1 MVAVFAGLTYSVM
14 PKATANEPAVEDPLK
29 TRVALEYE
37 GLFYPFGYPV
47 RIRSNSA
54 LTLQAA
60 EISYRASRQEL
71 EASPLDVRVLVAESS
86 SPARTHPP
94 VFRSQ
99 GHLLTLVVDAE
110 NFAGLDLDMGFG
122 FGWITRATAEKFD
135 YFRQNFLDVM
145 IYCLLEAKHLVTGHS
160 PCVRLNGT
168 AS

>member
-1 MVAVFAGLTYSVM
+1 MSK
-14 PKATANEPAVEDPLK
+14 PTAIEPAVEDPLM
-29 TRVALEYE
+29 TRVPLEYE
-37 GLFYPFGYPV
+37 GLFYPYGYPV

-60 EISYRASRQEL
+60 EISYRASQPKV
-71 EASPLDVRVLVAESS
+71 EASPLDVRVLIAESL

-110 NFAGLDLDMGFG
+110 NFAGLDLDKGFG
-122 FGWITRATAEKFD
+122 FGWITRATAERFD
-135 YFRQNFLDVM
+135 YFRQNFLDVI
-145 IYCLLEAKHLVTGHS
+145 IYCLLEAKYLVSGHS
-160 PCVRLNGT
+160 PRVRRNGT